1 MQDFLANYGNLLIKG
16 LIDTIYMVTLSV
28 IGSYALGIPM
38 GIALYVT
45 QAGNI
50 CESITFNRIFSW
62 IVNILRSVPFII
74 LMIAIMPFTRLI
86 VGKAIGA
93 TAAIVPLIVG
103 CAPFVARMI
112 ESSLSEIDKGVIE
125 ACLCMGA
132 TPWKI
137 ITKVLIKES
146 LPSVIRGIS
155 ITAITLVGY
164 SAIAGA
170 LGAGGLGDI
179 AVRYGHHR
187 KIYSVMY
194 VALIMVIVL
203 VSIIQTV
210 FNCLAKKYTR

>member
-1 MQDFLANYGNLLIKG
+1 MQEFLANYGNLLLKG

-28 IGSYALGIPM
+28 IGSYVLGIPM

-45 QAGNI
+45 QEGNI
-50 CESITFNRIFSW
+50 CENICFNRIFSW

-132 TPWKI
+132 TPWEI

-146 LPSVIRGIS
+146 LPSVIRGVS

-179 AVRYGHHR
+179 AIRYGHHR
-187 KIYSVMY
+187 KVYSVMY
-194 VALIMVIVL
+194 VALIMVILL
-203 VSIIQTV
+203 VSIIQTI
-210 FNCLAKKYTR
+210 FNSLAKKYTR